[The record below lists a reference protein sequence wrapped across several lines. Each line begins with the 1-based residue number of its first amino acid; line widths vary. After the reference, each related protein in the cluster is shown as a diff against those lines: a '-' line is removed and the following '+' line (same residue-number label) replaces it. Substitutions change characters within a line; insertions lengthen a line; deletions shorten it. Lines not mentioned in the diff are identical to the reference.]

1 MMLLSTYRSPA
12 SGTAWKKSPATVS
25 TRSVIPAVRSTGAA
39 PDRTSGRSTSTPLV
53 SGLACRIAAS
63 KAPRAAANINDG
75 REAAEVVRLHETSQD
90 SGRDE
95 PHGFVE
101 DGGVV
106 GVFRQVAEQVFS
118 VNPFERWLPSLH
130 AHVQV
135 GPGVSSKRHPDHGG
149 PTS

>member
-39 PDRTSGRSTSTPLV
+39 PDRTAGRSTSTPLV

-63 KAPRAAANINDG
+63 KAPVPPPTSTMV
-75 REAAEVVRLHETSQD
+75 REAAEVVRLHETGQD
-90 SGRDE
+90 SGRYE

-101 DGGVV
+101 DGCVV
-106 GVFRQVAEQVFS
+106 GVFRRVAEQVLS
-118 VNPFERWLPSLH
+118 VNPFERWLPGLH

-135 GPGVSSKRHPDHGG
+135 DP
-149 PTS
+149 